1 MRRFRIVALWVVG
14 VVFALA
20 VVGWVG
26 LKGYLNSS
34 SARGLA
40 ADKIGEALGIP
51 VEVESLDVGVSSTTA
66 TVRIPDATADTPG
79 DLIRIGSV
87 STDITLKDLITGRV
101 NPTRVTAKDVD
112 ILLRLDADGNIL
124 SPLPKR
130 EKPAGATGPLP
141 TVEVTSARVR
151 IRQTG
156 KPEFDLTGVS
166 GELKPDGDGS
176 ALSGAVDDPKWGKW
190 KIGGKLAANPAD
202 GRVELTTDQGPL
214 KDELLRSIPYVP
226 PAVWDHLS
234 AAGTTAAAVTFTF
247 RPNDEFRF
255 AVDLRPNKGSL
266 TVPDAD
272 VTATEVEGRIRI
284 DGEKV
289 TVDGGAVTLADGRM
303 TVDGTYRFNLPTAVI
318 ALKLTAKGVDVRKLP
333 AEWGLPDKITG
344 RLKGTADLE
353 LRIPPEGKL
362 ETLGTGSGE
371 LEDATFAGLP
381 AEIKLNL
388 RGGGGRYRFDTST
401 PTR

>member
-1 MRRFRIVALWVVG
+1 MRRVRVIALWVLG
-14 VVFALA
+14 VAATLI

-26 LKGYLNSS
+26 LKWYLSSS

-40 ADKIGEALGIP
+40 AAKIGETIGLP

-66 TVRIPDATADTPG
+66 KVRIPDAADTPG

-87 STDITLKDLITGRV
+87 TTDITLQDLLTGRV
-101 NPTRVTAKDVD
+101 NPTKVTAKDVEM
-112 ILLRLDADGNIL
+112 LLRIDADGNIL

-130 EKPAGATGPLP
+130 DKPGGATGPLP

-166 GELKPDGDGS
+166 GELKADGDGS
-176 ALSGAVDDPKWGKW
+176 AITGAVDDPKWGKW
-190 KIGGKLAANPAD
+190 KVGGKLAANPAD
-202 GRVELTTDQGPL
+202 GKIELSTDQGILSDP
-214 KDELLRSIPYVP
+214 LLRSIPYVP
-226 PAVWDHLS
+226 PEVWEHLS
-234 AAGTTAAAVTFTF
+234 ASGTSAAVVTFSF
-247 RPNDEFRF
+247 RPDDDLRF
-255 AVDLRPNKGSL
+255 NVDLRPNKASL

-289 TVDGGAVTLADGRM
+289 TVDGGALTLADGRM
-303 TVDGTYRFNLPTAVI
+303 TVDGTYRFDQPTAVI
-318 ALKLTAKGVDVRKLP
+318 ALKLTAKGVDVRRLP
-333 AEWGLPDKITG
+333 AEWGLPKEIAG
-344 RLKGTADLE
+344 KLKGAAALE
-353 LRIPPEGKL
+353 LRIPKGGKL
-362 ETLGTGSGE
+362 ETHGSGSGE

-388 RGGGGRYRFDTST
+388 RGGGGRYRFDTTS
-401 PTR
+401 PGR